1 MLKIMLMGYARHGKD
16 TVLDILRGTEYGF
29 TAVNS
34 SEFVNKEA
42 VFPYLAP
49 LYGYKTPEECY
60 ADRVNHRA
68 EWMRLI
74 NTYNTPDLAR
84 MSKGI
89 FEACDIYAGI
99 RNADEYKEARR
110 QALFDYA
117 IWVDASERMPPEP
130 NDSCTVRPEMA
141 DLIIHNNAPLQYL
154 PYEVRNVMR
163 LIMR

>member
-1 MLKIMLMGYARHGKD
+1 MLMGYARHGKD
-16 TVLDILRGTEYGF
+16 SVLDILRGTGYGF

-34 SEFVNKEA
+34 SEFANKKA

-49 LYGYKTPEECY
+49 LYGYETLEECY

-68 EWMRLI
+68 EWMKLI
-74 NTYNTPDLAR
+74 HDYNTPDLAR
-84 MSKGI
+84 LSKGI
-89 FEACDIYAGI
+89 FEVCDVYAGI
-99 RNADEYKEARR
+99 RNADEFKAARQ

-141 DLIIHNNAPLQYL
+141 DLIIHNNGPFDKLYH
-154 PYEVRNVMR
+154 EVGRVMD
-163 LIMR
+163 LIM

>member
-16 TVLDILRGTEYGF
+16 SVLDILRGVEYGF
-29 TAVNS
+29 TAINS

-49 LYGYKTPEECY
+49 LYGYKTLEECY

-74 NTYNTPDLAR
+74 NAYNTPDLAR
-84 MSKGI
+84 MSRGI
-89 FEACDIYAGI
+89 FNTCDIYAGI
-99 RNADEYKEARR
+99 RNADEFREARH
-110 QALFDYA
+110 QKLFNYA
-117 IWVDASERMPPEP
+117 IWVEASERMPPEP

-141 DLIIHNNAPLQYL
+141 DLIIHNNGPLDQL
-154 PYEVRNVMR
+154 PHEVAQVMG
-163 LIMR
+163 LIM